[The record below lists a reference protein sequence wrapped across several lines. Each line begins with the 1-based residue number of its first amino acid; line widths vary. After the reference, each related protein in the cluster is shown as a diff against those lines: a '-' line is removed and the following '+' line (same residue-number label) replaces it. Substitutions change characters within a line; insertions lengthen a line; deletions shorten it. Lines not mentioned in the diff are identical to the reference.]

1 MGAEDER
8 GKNIQCETDDLVFFL
23 VLGDTENQLKL
34 AVLFAIPFPSSCDL
48 CSRTRA
54 NSSAQA
60 TQTHEW

>member
-8 GKNIQCETDDLVFFL
+8 GKNIQSETDDLGIFFF
-23 VLGDTENQLKL
+23 VLGDTETQLKF
-34 AVLFAIPFPSSCDL
+34 AVLSAILFPSSCDL

-60 TQTHEW
+60 TQTHE